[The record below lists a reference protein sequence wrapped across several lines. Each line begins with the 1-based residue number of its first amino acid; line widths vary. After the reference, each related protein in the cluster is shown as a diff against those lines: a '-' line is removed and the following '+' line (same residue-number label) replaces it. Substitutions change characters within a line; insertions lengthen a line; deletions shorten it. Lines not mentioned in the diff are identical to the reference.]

1 MEKKKSLYDALYEI
15 YKDSSQWKYYSG
27 NRGNYSD
34 KDFLSYEFSNLFI
47 QQYFIAGQK
56 SILTESIYRLSP
68 LRQVHTVST
77 FFWDFIYINS

>member
-1 MEKKKSLYDALYEI
+1 MKENLYQVLYKI
-15 YKDSSQWKYYSG
+15 YKDPSLWKYYSG
-27 NRGNYSD
+27 NRGDYSD
-34 KDFLSYEFSNLFI
+34 EDFLSYEFSNLFI

-77 FFWDFIYINS
+77 FLFI